1 MLKSSS
7 SHGSLHGPVYLQ
19 EPPRRV
25 GMTFQQ
31 EDRRRQELRD
41 QEEERRLQE
50 LRSDNL
56 AQTSFVG
63 IGSSFL

>member
-1 MLKSSS
+1 LPPSVKSSGNFNALKASS
-7 SHGSLHGPVYLQ
+7 SHGSLHGPVYLA

-31 EDRRRQELRD
+31 EDRRRQELRE

-50 LRSDNL
+50 LM
-56 AQTSFVG
+56 
-63 IGSSFL
+63 